1 MTSETEARSG
11 YTLPPPSG
19 PLREIAVGWLWL
31 GLIALLVSGIFVV
44 LVVASRTP
52 YVQELIPWKDF
63 FHTAIVVHVD
73 LSVLVWFLAF
83 AGVLWSHNAR
93 PHWLNL
99 SRSALGLAGAGT
111 LVVAAAPFFGAKGAL
126 MSNYVVILQ
135 DPLFFL
141 GLGLLGLGFSLLI
154 LHTLMAARPVGIR
167 ATGEGVLRF
176 GLHAALVTSALSVG
190 AFIWSYLAIPGY
202 FGGKELYELL
212 FWGGGHTLQYT
223 HILLMLVAWLW
234 LGALSGLDEAIPP
247 RAGLVVIT
255 LGLLPAL
262 GTPFVYLAFPIESPE
277 HREALTWLMQAG
289 GGLAALPLALAL
301 LWGWRATPRGPL
313 PEGAPAARSA
323 LVASVGLFGAGGLI
337 GFLIAD
343 SDVTVPA
350 HYHGSIVAVT
360 LAFMGL
366 TYQLLPRFGLGTA
379 PRRLAILQPALYGAG
394 QLLHVLGLTWSGLNG
409 VQRKTAG
416 ARQGLDTFSEIAGMA
431 LMGLGGL
438 VAIVGGVLFL
448 VVVLMA
454 VRHRASGSEE
464 APEHLEHQQG

>member
-1 MTSETEARSG
+1 MTASGPARSPSG
-11 YTLPPPSG
+11 YTLPPPAG
-19 PLREIAVGWLWL
+19 PLREIAVGWLVL
-31 GLIALLVSGIFVV
+31 GLAALLISGVFVV

-52 YVQELIPWKDF
+52 YLQELIPWKDF

-83 AGVLWSHNAR
+83 AGVLWSHNTRAR
-93 PHWLNL
+93 WLGL
-99 SRSALGLAGAGT
+99 SRLALGLTAAGT
-111 LVVAAAPFFGAKGAL
+111 LVVAAAPFFGAGGAL

-141 GLGLLGLGFSLLI
+141 GLGLLGTGFLLLI
-154 LHTLMAARPVGIR
+154 LHTLLAARPVGIR

-176 GLHAALVTSALSVG
+176 GLHAALVAAALSVG
-190 AFIWSYLAIPGY
+190 AFLWSYLAIPDY
-202 FGGKELYELL
+202 FTGKELYELL
-212 FWGGGHTLQYT
+212 FWGGGHTLQFT

-234 LGALSGLDEAIPP
+234 LGTLGGLWEPIPP
-247 RAGLVVIT
+247 RAALAVMAI
-255 LGLLPAL
+255 GLLPAL
-262 GTPFVYLAFPIESPE
+262 GTPFVYLAFPIDSLE
-277 HREALTWLMQAG
+277 HRDSLTWLMQAG
-289 GGLAALPLALAL
+289 GGLAALPLGLAL
-301 LWGWRATPRGPL
+301 LLRWYGAPRPF
-313 PEGAPAARSA
+313 PEGSGAARSA
-323 LVASVGLFGAGGLI
+323 LAASVGLFGAGGLI
-337 GFLIAD
+337 GFLIAG

-379 PRRLAILQPALYGAG
+379 PRRLAVLQPALYGAG

-416 ARQGLDTFSEIAGMA
+416 ARQGLDTFAEIAGMT

-438 VAIVGGVLFL
+438 VAIAGGVLFL
-448 VVVLMA
+448 VVVGMA
-454 VRHRASGSEE
+454 FRNRGLHSTQS
-464 APEHLEHQQG
+464 LENQQS